1 MLIIYKIYI
10 CMYQNVKCSVEICV
24 YIDGLIKRQ
33 VKIMVFLVL
42 FERFNMKIYIERQRQ
57 NVCIVGLYF
66 QGNEYGQEFF
76 FVFN

>member
-33 VKIMVFLVL
+33 VKIKVFLVL
-42 FERFNMKIYIERQRQ
+42 FERQS
-57 NVCIVGLYF
+57 VCIVGLYF